1 VIPTI
6 EDIINGMEVGSIS
19 REQGIAWLH
28 QHAQG
33 VTVYQD
39 EDRTM
44 LAGWALQALITALP
58 HMTNATG
65 PNGERLDEA
74 RLAKQAVYFADEL
87 MDALKTPPS
96 EGSGQ

>member
-33 VTVYQD
+33 